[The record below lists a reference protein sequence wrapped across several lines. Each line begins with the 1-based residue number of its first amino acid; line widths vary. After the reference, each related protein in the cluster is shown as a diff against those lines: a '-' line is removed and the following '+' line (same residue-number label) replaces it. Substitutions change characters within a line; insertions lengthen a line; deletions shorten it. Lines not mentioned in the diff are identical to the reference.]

1 MTISPIS
8 TDLLTKT
15 SDVSSAT
22 KSVSSGIE
30 DVGNSFETILS
41 SLNESQE
48 NADSLV
54 NQLALGDNVDLHTV
68 MIGLEE
74 NDINFKVAMSI
85 RDKLVSAYQQIMQ
98 MQV

>member
-1 MTISPIS
+1 MTIQPIS
-8 TDLLTKT
+8 LDLINKT
-15 SDVSSAT
+15 SEITPTA
-22 KSVSSGIE
+22 KSVSSGVE
-30 DVGNSFETILS
+30 DVGNSFESILS
-41 SLNESQE
+41 SLNESQA
-48 NADSLV
+48 NADNLV

-85 RDKLVSAYQQIMQ
+85 RDKLVNAYQQIMQ